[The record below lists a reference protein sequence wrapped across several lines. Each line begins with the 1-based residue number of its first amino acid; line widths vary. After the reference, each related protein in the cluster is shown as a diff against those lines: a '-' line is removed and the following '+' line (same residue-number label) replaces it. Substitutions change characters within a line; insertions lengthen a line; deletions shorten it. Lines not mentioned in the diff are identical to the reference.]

1 VSAYPR
7 KDDKSITIDFYYR
20 GVRCRETVKLSPTK
34 ANLRYGNNLHA
45 TILHEIATNT
55 FEFKKHFP
63 HSTTKAARIFGNAA
77 AGNITIEDAL
87 LTWFDS
93 NQARWKKWTCKT
105 NLQSIN
111 SVLIPAFRDIRL
123 VDLNAPMIRE
133 WLRTFTCSNKRINN
147 ILIPLR
153 GMFKD
158 AYMDE
163 LIEQNPMDRIKNF
176 PVSTKEPRPF
186 SMDEQERILSA
197 LSGQVQNY
205 FSFAFYTG
213 LRTAELIALRW
224 SDIDWKNSI
233 IRITKSFTCGEETS
247 TKTRGSVRDVVLF
260 PPALKALELQK
271 TYTFEFD
278 QHIFHNPINNKPWLS
293 DKAIRESFW
302 IPALEKAGVDYRNP
316 YQTRHTYASTMLSV
330 GEYPIWI
337 SLQMGHT
344 NTNMLFQRY
353 ARWIPDR
360 FPNAGDKIRNFWSQ
374 DGHA

>member
-186 SMDEQERILSA
+186 SIDEQERILSA

-224 SDIDWKNSI
+224 SDID
-233 IRITKSFTCGEETS
+233 
-247 TKTRGSVRDVVLF
+247 
-260 PPALKALELQK
+260 
-271 TYTFEFD
+271 
-278 QHIFHNPINNKPWLS
+278 
-293 DKAIRESFW
+293 
-302 IPALEKAGVDYRNP
+302 
-316 YQTRHTYASTMLSV
+316 
-330 GEYPIWI
+330 
-337 SLQMGHT
+337 
-344 NTNMLFQRY
+344 
-353 ARWIPDR
+353 
-360 FPNAGDKIRNFWSQ
+360 
-374 DGHA
+374 